1 MLNLHGV
8 IDISKMYDINEYTAV
23 RFKDHRLLKTPEA
36 LALYEQKLLDKAT
49 IKSLCEQVYGYK
61 LFEPINTYVPDS
73 IIAAFSDSNVVPVSY
88 MPMQCKIVAVY
99 VPELER
105 REVTVAGHE
114 IEEVPTTIYNF
125 LEVYQKYF
133 GRHSILNDLPPK
145 LLLDMVIKEAIEI
158 GAADITI
165 STAGKSSV
173 IYYNVR
179 KKKVF
184 SNRVFSY
191 DCMDSII
198 KYLCIKSPFDSTS
211 MHPKYVDVDLN
222 KDYRGRTVINTK
234 FKGYVITIRL
244 LPNKAFDAEM
254 STLNLTK
261 TSEEWLRENFLDME
275 TGLRLIVGATMSG
288 KNTTA
293 LSLLREVNALNK
305 YKIVSI
311 EMPVEQ
317 ELPGIEQINT
327 ERIEEYESNIKSL
340 IHQNPDFVYITEI
353 RDSTGLPT
361 VQITNTGKRVMSTLH
376 ANSVADTISRLV
388 DITGLSTDR
397 IIQTLH
403 SVCYQE
409 LVRDDEQDIV
419 YPRVRYV
426 RFTQDLKYTLYG
438 KSLGEIIKLIRD
450 REEGDI
456 WTV

>member
-8 IDISKMYDINEYTAV
+8 IDVSKMYDINEYTAV
-23 RFKDHRLLKTPEA
+23 RFKNQRLLETPEA

-49 IKSLCEQVYGYK
+49 IKKLCEQTYGYE
-61 LFEPINTYVPDS
+61 LFEPMRTYVPDS
-73 IIAAFSDSNVVPVSY
+73 IVAAFTDSNVVPVSY
-88 MPMQCKIVAVY
+88 MPMQNKVVAVY
-99 VPELER
+99 VQELSR
-105 REVTVAGHE
+105 TEVVIPGHS
-114 IEEVPTTIYNF
+114 IEELPTTIYNF
-125 LEVYQKYF
+125 LELYQQYF
-133 GRHSILNDLPPK
+133 GRHEILNDIPPK

-165 STAGKSSV
+165 STAGKSSI

-179 KKKVF
+179 KKKVV

-198 KYLCIKSPFDSTS
+198 KYLCVKSPFDSTS
-211 MHPKYVDVDLN
+211 RNPKYVDVDLN
-222 KDYRGRTVINTK
+222 KEYRGRTVINTK

-244 LPNKAFDAEM
+244 LPNKAFDAEL

-261 TSEEWLRENFLDME
+261 TSEQWLRKNFLDME

-293 LSLLREVNALNK
+293 LSLLREVSALNK
-305 YKIVSI
+305 YKIVSV

-327 ERIEEYESNIKSL
+327 ERIEEYETNIKSL

-376 ANSVADTISRLV
+376 SNSVADTISRLV

-409 LVRDDEQDIV
+409 LVRDDEKDIV

-426 RFTQDLKYTLYG
+426 RFTQDLKYALYG
-438 KSLGEIIKLIRD
+438 KSLGEIVKIIRD
-450 REEGDI
+450 REEGDT